1 MQKAKLVF
9 YPYLGKKL
17 KKTNQIPLYL
27 RVSKGGV
34 KVETSLGISI
44 HADEFQ
50 HWNTSTER
58 LEIKESGVNKK
69 LEDIRDDFKGLQY
82 RFKEE
87 FPKMTPAQIKEKLFP
102 TQQPTNSEAL
112 QVLDYLEN
120 HFSNTVKPNNNI
132 SDGTK
137 RNYRKSINHFTS
149 YLTYLNQTKITMAG
163 FSPALA
169 FGFYDYLQRDIV
181 ALEKSAMS
189 DVSASSITIK
199 IKAIFERA
207 VDIELLNKNP
217 FKKLRMQTKSPK
229 RAELT
234 IDEINA
240 LIKLD
245 LTQSPKLDIYR
256 DIFLFSALTGM
267 AYSDVYHLK
276 KIDIK
281 EENGEKTIHKN
292 RQKTDEPIQ
301 QVLVKQVVAI
311 LNKYEGHIETL
322 PENRVFPKRHL
333 NNVNESLKLL
343 QAKAQIS
350 KNLSTHI
357 ARHTCNQLL
366 RDLGSINSDV
376 INKMLGWSN
385 SKEGSSRFYSRIN
398 FQRLLDAKVKFQNF
412 LDINLWSH

>member
-9 YPYLGKKL
+9 YPNIGKKL
-17 KKTNQIPLYL
+17 KKTKQIPFYL
-27 RVSKGGV
+27 RISKGHV

-44 HADEFQ
+44 LPDEIQYWDAF
-50 HWNTSTER
+50 SER
-58 LEIKESGVNKK
+58 MEMKESNVNKR
-69 LEDIRDDFKGLQY
+69 LEDIKDDFRGLQY

-102 TQQPTNSEAL
+102 TQRPTTAETIL
-112 QVLDYLEN
+112 VLNYMEDHY
-120 HFSNTVKPNNNI
+120 SVTVKPNKNI
-132 SDGTK
+132 SEGTK
-137 RNYRKSINHFTS
+137 RNYKKAINHLT
-149 YLTYLNQTKITMAG
+149 TYLNFISQSKVTISC

-169 FGFYDYLQRDIV
+169 FGFYDFLQRDIV
-181 ALEKSAMS
+181 SLEKTGMT

-234 IDEINA
+234 IEEINA
-240 LIKLD
+240 LIKID
-245 LTQSPKLDIYR
+245 LTQDPKLDIYR
-256 DIFLFSALTGM
+256 DLFLFSSFTGM
-267 AYSDVYHLK
+267 AYSDVYNLR

-281 EENGEKTIHKN
+281 EENGELTILKN

-301 QVLVKQVVAI
+301 QVLVKQVVSI
-311 LNKYEGHIETL
+311 VQKYKDHIETL

-333 NNVNESLKLL
+333 NNVNENLKLL
-343 QAKAQIS
+343 QAKAQIT

-385 SKEGSSRFYSRIN
+385 SKEGSSRFYSRVN
-398 FQRLLDAKVKFQNF
+398 FQRLLDAKTKFQNF
-412 LDINLWSH
+412 LDINLCDR